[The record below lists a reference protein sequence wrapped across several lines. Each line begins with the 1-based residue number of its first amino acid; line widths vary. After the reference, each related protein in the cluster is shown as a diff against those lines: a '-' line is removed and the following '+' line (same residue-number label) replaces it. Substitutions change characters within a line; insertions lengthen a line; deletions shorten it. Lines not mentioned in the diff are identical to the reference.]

1 MPANADLTPR
11 PKELPAWD
19 SFTADQKKILSR
31 EMEVGDAAHM
41 CLSDAQ
47 QFRIILA
54 AQGFDCVSDGY
65 RSEVT
70 GMTLVFKLAPP
81 AEPQLSF
88 DI

>member
-1 MPANADLTPR
+1 MSYRIVKGLKPHPQR
-11 PKELPAWD
+11 PKRRTVLDRLLA
-19 SFTADQKKILSR
+19 LSR

-65 RSEVT
+65 RSEVAN
-70 GMTLVFKLAPP
+70 MTLVFKLAPP